1 MEILSHGV
9 KWEKSGVLK
18 HLMRRIKEFAVKQF
32 FLIRVI
38 ANYHIQLFEKFQ
50 NFILKIEP
58 TDGVSVMSI

>member
-50 NFILKIEP
+50 NFI
-58 TDGVSVMSI
+58 